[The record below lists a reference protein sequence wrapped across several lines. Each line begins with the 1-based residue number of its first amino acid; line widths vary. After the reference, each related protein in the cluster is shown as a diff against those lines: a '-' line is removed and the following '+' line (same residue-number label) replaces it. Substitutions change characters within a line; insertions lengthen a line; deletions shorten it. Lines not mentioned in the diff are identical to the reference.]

1 MEKKQIIKG
10 LIKGVPSGDHVL
22 IHKSTKTG
30 PAKEIPAYLASIIA
44 PKMGST
50 NRVEE
55 PFAFDARE
63 FLREKI
69 IGKKCEFI
77 QEYTYSGREYGTLMI
92 ENENMNLALVKQGL
106 AKVLEK
112 KGNMATSSN
121 YEDLMNA

>member
-22 IHKSTKTG
+22 IHKSTKAG

-92 ENENMNLALVKQGL
+92 ENENINIALVKQGL

-112 KGNMATSSN
+112 KGNMPASSN
-121 YEDLMNA
+121 YDDLMNA